1 MGHFQNLSPFRSL
14 GRRSEPLAF
23 LSLPLAQAHARA
35 AAVLVDELDVGN
47 LNRRSD
53 LHRSSKNRIS

>member
-35 AAVLVDELDVGN
+35 AAVLVDGSAIKNSLK
-47 LNRRSD
+47 RT
-53 LHRSSKNRIS
+53 SKIGFVLQVD